1 LNVAGTTTSNVTVLS
16 GGVETV
22 SSGGVVTGTTIAGG
36 TLEITSGGSV
46 GGKVTFAANSGTLL
60 LDNSTTFSGTVAGM
74 TARDTLDLRD
84 INFATVVTPP
94 SFIGTA
100 TSGTLTVTD
109 GTHTARILLL
119 GNYMAST
126 FTASN
131 DGFGGTSIVDPPAT
145 SASIASLAQTHKG

>member
-1 LNVAGTTTSNVTVLS
+1 
-16 GGVETV
+16 
-22 SSGGVVTGTTIAGG
+22 
-36 TLEITSGGSV
+36 
-46 GGKVTFAANSGTLL
+46 VTFAANSGTLL

-74 TARDTLDLRD
+74 TAQDTLDLRD

-131 DGFGGTSIVDPPAT
+131 DRFGGTSIVDPPAT